1 MKLIWGIFKRD
12 MCHAT
17 RNVIAVIVSMGLV
30 VVPALYA
37 WFNIAAS
44 WDPYGNTKALKVA
57 VANNDKGYKSDL
69 VPVRINV
76 GETIIST
83 LRANDQ
89 LDWQFVNSDKA
100 IDGVESGE
108 YYAAIVIPKSFSADM
123 MTLFS
128 PDIKHAQLKYYLNEK
143 INPIAPH
150 ITDQGATTVVNTIDK
165 TFAKTIAQVGL
176 DLASN
181 ILRYSQ
187 SPQMAEYMRNLDD
200 NLTTVADTLTGAS
213 QQVTSYSQLLGSA
226 NDIVDS
232 TGRLLS
238 SATKAGRQARN
249 ALKQGK
255 SGATSL
261 TSAGAS
267 VTSSVNT
274 ALNQVSDAFDQVA
287 AKVNKAFDALG
298 TDSTTAANQL
308 KELSE
313 QISSGESL
321 YDTYITSLKHMRAS
335 VEQLPDG
342 DAAKQALLDAIDR
355 EIALLEAAKGDTQ
368 KLAQELK
375 DASTQVTQNAAAAE
389 HSRKEI
395 LGRNAS
401 AKQAITDVRDDY
413 TTNVKPKIDALASTV
428 STLISQT
435 DGMITQL
442 NGTADDLDDVTSG
455 VGSNVAS
462 IQSTLGAIAKK
473 LDSSAATVK
482 ELITKLDA
490 GDSDSVSDSGES
502 DELRAL
508 TTANASTLSTLI
520 SAPVALHRVAVYPIA
535 NYGSAMAPFYTIL
548 SIWVGAIILCA
559 MLKVT
564 ISDREKAHVLG
575 LGDALPRIA
584 GPSRPGN
591 ASRWG
596 LRLDHEYFGRYAI
609 FALLALLQG
618 TLVCLGDMY
627 FLGVQANHALQFLA
641 VGWLAALVFSN
652 IVYTLTVSFGDI
664 GKAVAVVLLV
674 MQVAG
679 SGGTFPIETL
689 PKFFQLLYPFLPFP
703 HAIDAM
709 HAAMAGS
716 YGNEYLLDMVYLALF
731 LIPSLLLGLV
741 LRKPVIRLNTWVS
754 RNLEST
760 KVM

>member
-1 MKLIWGIFKRD
+1 MKIIWGIFKRD

-69 VPVRINV
+69 IPVRVNV

-83 LRANDQ
+83 LHANDQ
-89 LDWQFVNSDKA
+89 LDWQFVKSDKA

-108 YYAAIVIPKSFSADM
+108 YYAAIVIPKGFSADM

-176 DLASN
+176 DLASS
-181 ILRYSQ
+181 ILHYSQ
-187 SPQMAEYMRNLDD
+187 SPQMAEYMRNLNG
-200 NLTTVADTLTGAS
+200 NLTTMADTLSGAS
-213 QQVTSYSQLLGSA
+213 QQVTAYSQLLGSA

-232 TGRLLS
+232 TGKLLA
-238 SATKAGRQARN
+238 SATKAGKQAQN

-261 TSAGAS
+261 TSAGAN

-274 ALNQVSDAFDQVA
+274 ALDQVSGAFDQVA
-287 AKVNKAFDALG
+287 AKVNKAFDAIG
-298 TDSTTAANQL
+298 KGSDTAASQL
-308 KELSE
+308 TALSE
-313 QISSGESL
+313 QVSSGESL
-321 YDTYITSLKHMRAS
+321 YDTYITSLNHMRES
-335 VEQLPDG
+335 VEQLPDS
-342 DAAKQALLDAIDR
+342 DSAKQALLEAIDR
-355 EIALLEAAKGDTQ
+355 EITLLEAAKGDSQ
-368 KLAQELK
+368 KLAQQLK
-375 DASTQVTQNAAAAE
+375 DASTQVTQDTAAAE
-389 HSRKEI
+389 RSRKEI
-395 LGRNAS
+395 LNRITS
-401 AKQAITDVRDDY
+401 AKQSISNVRDDY
-413 TTNVKPKIDALASTV
+413 ATNVKPKIDALASTV

-435 DGMITQL
+435 DSMITQL
-442 NGTADDLDDVTSG
+442 SGTTDSLNDVTSS
-455 VGSNVAS
+455 VGTNIAS
-462 IQSTLGAIAKK
+462 IRSTLDGIATK
-473 LDSSAATVK
+473 LNSSATTLNT
-482 ELITKLDA
+482 LITA
-490 GDSDSVSDSGES
+490 MNSSDNGAENSN
-502 DELRAL
+502 ELKSL
-508 TTANASTLSTLI
+508 TTSNASTLSTLI

-575 LGDALPRIA
+575 LGDTLPRIA
-584 GPSRPGN
+584 GPSGPGN

-689 PKFFQLLYPFLPFP
+689 PKFFQMLYPFLPFP

-741 LRKPVIRLNTWVS
+741 LRKPVIRLNNWVS

>member
-255 SGATSL
+255 SGATSI

>member
-1 MKLIWGIFKRD
+1 MKMIWGIFKRD

-57 VANNDKGYKSDL
+57 VANNDKGYKSNL
-69 VPVRINV
+69 IPVRVNV
-76 GETIIST
+76 GETIIGT
-83 LRANDQ
+83 LHANDQ

-100 IDGVESGE
+100 IDGVKSGE
-108 YYAAIVIPKSFSADM
+108 YYAAIVIPKGFSADM

-200 NLTTVADTLTGAS
+200 NLTTMADTLTGAS
-213 QQVTSYSQLLGSA
+213 QQVTAYSQLLGSA

-238 SATKAGRQARN
+238 SATKAGKQARN

-298 TDSTTAANQL
+298 TDSATAANQL
-308 KELSE
+308 KELGE

-342 DAAKQALLDAIDR
+342 DAAKQPILDAIDR
-355 EIALLEAAKGDTQ
+355 EITLLEAAKGDTQ
-368 KLAQELK
+368 KLTQELK

-395 LGRNAS
+395 LGRIAS
-401 AKQAITDVRDDY
+401 AKQSITDVHDDY

-442 NGTADDLDDVTSG
+442 SGTTDNLDDVTG
-455 VGSNVAS
+455 DVETNVTS
-462 IQSTLGAIAKK
+462 IRSTLGAIAKK

-482 ELITKLDA
+482 ELITKLDSP
-490 GDSDSVSDSGES
+490 DSDSVSDSGES

-575 LGDALPRIA
+575 LGDTLPRIA
-584 GPSRPGN
+584 GPSGPGN

-689 PKFFQLLYPFLPFP
+689 PKFFQMLYPFLPFP

>member
-1 MKLIWGIFKRD
+1 MKIIWGIFKRD

-17 RNVIAVIVSMGLV
+17 RNMIAVIVSMGLV
-30 VVPALYA
+30 MVPALYA

-44 WDPYGNTKALKVA
+44 WNPYGNTKALKVA

-69 VPVRINV
+69 IPVRVNV

-83 LRANDQ
+83 LHANDQ
-89 LDWQFVNSDKA
+89 LDWQFVKSDKA
-100 IDGVESGE
+100 IDGVKSGE
-108 YYAAIVIPKSFSADM
+108 YYAAIVIPKGFSADM

-176 DLASN
+176 DLASS
-181 ILRYSQ
+181 ILHYSQ
-187 SPQMAEYMRNLDD
+187 SPQMAEYMRNLNG
-200 NLTTVADTLTGAS
+200 NLTTMADTLSGAS

-232 TGRLLS
+232 TGKLLA
-238 SATKAGRQARN
+238 SATKAGKQAQN

-255 SGATSL
+255 SGATSF
-261 TSAGAS
+261 TSAGAN

-274 ALNQVSDAFDQVA
+274 ALDQVSGAFDQVA
-287 AKVNKAFDALG
+287 AKVNKAFDAIG
-298 TDSTTAANQL
+298 KDSDTAASQL
-308 KELSE
+308 TTLSE
-313 QISSGESL
+313 QVSSSESL
-321 YDTYITSLKHMRAS
+321 YDTYITSLNHMHES
-335 VEQLPDG
+335 VEQLPDS
-342 DAAKQALLDAIDR
+342 DSAKQALLEAIDR
-355 EIALLEAAKGDTQ
+355 EITLLEAAKGDSQ
-368 KLAQELK
+368 KLAQQLK
-375 DASTQVTQNAAAAE
+375 DASTQVTQDTVAAE
-389 HSRKEI
+389 RSRKEI
-395 LGRNAS
+395 LNRITS
-401 AKQAITDVRDDY
+401 AKQSISNVRDDY
-413 TTNVKPKIDALASTV
+413 ATNVKPKIDALASTV

-435 DGMITQL
+435 DSMITQL
-442 NGTADDLDDVTSG
+442 SGTTDSLNDVTSN
-455 VGSNVAS
+455 VGTNIAS
-462 IQSTLGAIAKK
+462 IRSTLDGIATK
-473 LDSSAATVK
+473 LNSSATTLNT
-482 ELITKLDA
+482 LITA
-490 GDSDSVSDSGES
+490 MNSSDNGAENS
-502 DELRAL
+502 DELKSL
-508 TTANASTLSTLI
+508 TTSNASTLSTLI

-575 LGDALPRIA
+575 LGDTLPRVA
-584 GPSRPGN
+584 GPSGPGN

-641 VGWLAALVFSN
+641 MGWLAALVFSN

-689 PKFFQLLYPFLPFP
+689 PKFFQMLYPFLPFP

-741 LRKPVIRLNTWVS
+741 LRKPVIRLNNWVS